1 MGKIKQGSTE
11 ETKENVQT
19 VKKDKK
25 EQRKTT
31 SKDNKGAYRN
41 TKRADK
47 IYPTITHSVHVSGCK
62 GLGLGCDTM

>member
-19 VKKDKK
+19 AKKDKT

-31 SKDNKGAYRN
+31 SKDKGAYRN

-47 IYPTITHSVHVSGCK
+47 IYPTITHSVHKSDC
-62 GLGLGCDTM
+62 

>member
-19 VKKDKK
+19 VKKDKT
-25 EQRKTT
+25 EHRKT
-31 SKDNKGAYRN
+31 SKDNNGAYRN

-47 IYPTITHSVHVSGCK
+47 IYPTMTHSVHISGCK

>member
-1 MGKIKQGSTE
+1 MGKSKQGSTE

-19 VKKDKK
+19 VKRDKT

-41 TKRADK
+41 TQRADK
-47 IYPTITHSVHVSGCK
+47 I
-62 GLGLGCDTM
+62 